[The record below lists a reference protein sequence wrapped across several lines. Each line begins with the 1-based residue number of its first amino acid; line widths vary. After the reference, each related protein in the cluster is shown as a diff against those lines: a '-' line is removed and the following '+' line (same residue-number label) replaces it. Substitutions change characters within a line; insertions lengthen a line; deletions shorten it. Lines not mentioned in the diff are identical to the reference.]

1 MKQTR
6 DAVVVGAGIVGAAC
20 AAALSSDG
28 LSVTVIEPNLVGG
41 GATAEG
47 MGHLVVLD
55 DSEDE
60 FALSNYSV
68 GIWNKLRPLLPAS
81 VEFSNCGTVWVAA
94 DEEEFEEVRWKH
106 SFATE
111 HGLATEILDADAL
124 AEAEPNLRPG
134 LAGGLLVPGDS
145 VVYAP
150 CAAGW
155 LLGRATGRGA
165 DLRMGV
171 SVTGLEQGGVHLS
184 DGSTI
189 AADVVVLAAGTAGTE
204 FLPGL
209 PVTPK
214 KGHLAIT
221 DRYPGFVRHQLMEMG
236 YMKSAHGAAAESVA
250 CNVQPRPTGQMLI
263 GSSRQLNDPSR
274 EVDHAM
280 LGRMLRRAVS
290 YLPGLA
296 DLSTIRVWTGHRA
309 ATPDG
314 RPLIGPWPEVE
325 GLYVATGHEGLGITT
340 SLGTARLI
348 ADTVA
353 GRATKIPLEPYL
365 PSRFRGR
372 TFG

>member
-1 MKQTR
+1 MKLAR

-20 AAALSSDG
+20 AEALSSDG

-68 GIWNKLRPLLPAS
+68 DIWNRLRPALPAS
-81 VEFSNCGTVWVAA
+81 VGFSNYGTVWVAA
-94 DEEEFEEVRWKH
+94 DEEEFAEVRRKH
-106 SFATE
+106 SFATA
-111 HGLATEILDADAL
+111 HGLAAEILDAHAL

-150 CAAGW
+150 CAAQW
-155 LLGRATGRGA
+155 LLGRASDRGA
-165 DLRMGV
+165 DVRMGV
-171 SVTGLEQGGVHLS
+171 SVTGLEPGGVRLS
-184 DGSTI
+184 NGSSV
-189 AADVVVLAAGTAGTE
+189 AAGVVVLAAGTAAPE
-204 FLPGL
+204 LLPGL

-221 DRYPGFVRHQLMEMG
+221 DRYPGFVRRQLMEMG

-263 GSSRQLNDPSR
+263 GSSRQMNDPSR

-280 LGRMLRRAVS
+280 LGEMLRRAVR
-290 YLPGLA
+290 YVPGLA
-296 DLSTIRVWTGHRA
+296 GLSIIRVWTGHRA

-314 RPLIGPWPEVE
+314 LPLIGPWPEVK
-325 GLYVATGHEGLGITT
+325 GVFVAAGHEGLGITT

-348 ADTVA
+348 ADTIA
-353 GRATKIPLEPYL
+353 GRETGIPLEPYL
-365 PSRFRGR
+365 PSRFG
-372 TFG
+372 GEHG